1 METNTITFKEH
12 LPLEKYQQLIVDE
25 QISFSELGL
34 EDLEKIYLSKE
45 QSKLGMVTEHSE
57 VQRRAIERF
66 HYFFCK
72 NLANS

>member
-1 METNTITFKEH
+1 METDTITFKEH

-57 VQRRAIERF
+57 VQRRAIERKF
-66 HYFFCK
+66 
-72 NLANS
+72 NRE

>member
-12 LPLEKYQQLIVDE
+12 LPLEEYQQLIVDE

-57 VQRRAIERF
+57 VQRRAIERKF
-66 HYFFCK
+66 
-72 NLANS
+72 NRE

>member
-45 QSKLGMVTEHSE
+45 QSKLGMVIEHSE
-57 VQRRAIERF
+57 VQRRAIERKF
-66 HYFFCK
+66 
-72 NLANS
+72 NRE

>member
-25 QISFSELGL
+25 QISFSELSL

-57 VQRRAIERF
+57 VQKRAIERKF
-66 HYFFCK
+66 NRK
-72 NLANS
+72 

>member
-25 QISFSELGL
+25 QISFSELSL

-57 VQRRAIERF
+57 VQRRAIERKF
-66 HYFFCK
+66 
-72 NLANS
+72 NRE

>member
-12 LPLEKYQQLIVDE
+12 LPLEKYEQLIVDE
-25 QISFSELGL
+25 QISFSELAL

-57 VQRRAIERF
+57 VQRRAIERKF
-66 HYFFCK
+66 
-72 NLANS
+72 NRE

>member
-57 VQRRAIERF
+57 VQKRAIERKF
-66 HYFFCK
+66 NRK
-72 NLANS
+72 

>member
-45 QSKLGMVTEHSE
+45 KSKLGMVTEHSE
-57 VQRRAIERF
+57 VQRRAIERKF
-66 HYFFCK
+66 
-72 NLANS
+72 NRE

>member
-57 VQRRAIERF
+57 VQRRAIERKF
-66 HYFFCK
+66 
-72 NLANS
+72 NRE

>member
-45 QSKLGMVTEHSE
+45 QSKLGIVTEHSE
-57 VQRRAIERF
+57 VQRRAIERKF
-66 HYFFCK
+66 
-72 NLANS
+72 NRE

>member
-57 VQRRAIERF
+57 VQRRARERKF
-66 HYFFCK
+66 
-72 NLANS
+72 NRE

>member
-25 QISFSELGL
+25 QISFSELSL

-57 VQRRAIERF
+57 VQRRAIERKF
-66 HYFFCK
+66 NRK
-72 NLANS
+72 

>member
-25 QISFSELGL
+25 QISFSELGV

-57 VQRRAIERF
+57 VQRRAIERKF
-66 HYFFCK
+66 
-72 NLANS
+72 NRE

>member
-57 VQRRAIERF
+57 VQRRAIGRKFNRE
-66 HYFFCK
+66 
-72 NLANS
+72 

>member
-12 LPLEKYQQLIVDE
+12 LPLEKYEQLIVDE

-57 VQRRAIERF
+57 VQRRAIERKF
-66 HYFFCK
+66 
-72 NLANS
+72 NRE